1 MTGSRLTIAALLT
14 LAGFLLLPV
23 PGILAQE
30 PSSTDLM
37 AAANG
42 RYERGEF
49 AEAAQQYENLIAM
62 GYENTALYYNIGNAY
77 LESGDPGRAILNYL
91 RAEELSPRNP
101 NVRAN
106 LDLARSMT
114 LDRIETERDS
124 LVESVSYLGRRW
136 VTPGELGTVALLFW
150 VIGALVIST
159 LLLWRTAPL
168 RAALRIVGGVSTVT
182 ALLAFALL
190 LNMLYANPYDS
201 AGVVTAESVEA
212 LSGPGFQYTE
222 EFTLHSG
229 AQVRLLD
236 ARQGWMQVALPG
248 GEISGWMPAHAA
260 ELVRRG
266 GNE

>member
-1 MTGSRLTIAALLT
+1 MTGSRLPIAALLT
-14 LAGFLLLPV
+14 LICFLMLSAV
-23 PGILAQE
+23 STWAQE
-30 PSSTDLM
+30 PPATELM
-37 AAANG
+37 VAASG

-49 AEAAQQYENLIAM
+49 AEAAQQYENLVAM
-62 GYENTALYYNIGNAY
+62 GYEDSALYYNLGNAY
-77 LESGDPGRAILNYL
+77 LEGSDPGRAILNYL

-136 VTPGELGTVALLFW
+136 VTPGELGVVALLLW
-150 VIGALVIST
+150 VIGSLVVSALLV
-159 LLLWRTAPL
+159 WRTAPL
-168 RAALRIVGGVSTVT
+168 RGALRIVAGVSSVT

-201 AGVVTAESVEA
+201 AGVVTAESVDA
-212 LSGPGFQYTE
+212 LSGPGFQYSE

-236 ARQGWMQVALPG
+236 ARQGWLHVALPG
-248 GEISGWMPAHAA
+248 GEIRGWMPAHAVEA
-260 ELVRRG
+260 VGRDG
-266 GNE
+266 A

>member
-1 MTGSRLTIAALLT
+1 MTGSRLTIAALLALT
-14 LAGFLLLPV
+14 CFLMLPV
-23 PGILAQE
+23 FGILAQE

-62 GYENTALYYNIGNAY
+62 GYEDMALYYNLGNAY
-77 LESGDPGRAILNYL
+77 LEGGDPGRAILNYL

-124 LVESVSYLGRRW
+124 LVESVSYFGRRW
-136 VTPGELGTVALLFW
+136 VTPGELGAVALLLW
-150 VIGALVIST
+150 IIGALAMSA
-159 LLLWRTAPL
+159 LLVWRTAPL
-168 RAALRIVGGVSTVT
+168 RFVLRIVGGVSMVT

-190 LNMLYANPYDS
+190 LNMIYANPYDS
-201 AGVVTAESVEA
+201 AGVVTTERVEA
-212 LSGPGFQYTE
+212 LSGPGFQYDE

-236 ARQGWMQVALPG
+236 TRQGWMQVALPG
-248 GEISGWMPAHAA
+248 GEIKGWMPAHAVEA
-260 ELVRRG
+260 VGRG
-266 GNE
+266 D

>member
-1 MTGSRLTIAALLT
+1 MTVSRITMAALLT
-14 LAGFLLLPV
+14 LACFLMLPT

-30 PSSTDLM
+30 PSSIDLM
-37 AAANG
+37 AAAND

-77 LESGDPGRAILNYL
+77 LEGGDPGRAILNYL

-106 LDLARSMT
+106 LDLARSRT

-124 LVESVSYLGRRW
+124 LAESVSYLGRRW
-136 VTPGELGTVALLFW
+136 VTPGELGAAALLFW
-150 VIGALVIST
+150 VIGALAISA
-159 LLLWRTAPL
+159 LLVWRTTPL
-168 RAALRIVGGVSTVT
+168 RVALRIVGGASTVT

-201 AGVVTAESVEA
+201 AGVVTTERVEA
-212 LSGPGFQYTE
+212 LSGPGFQYDE
-222 EFTLHSG
+222 ELTLHSG

-236 ARQGWMQVALPG
+236 TRQGWMQVALPG
-248 GEISGWMPAHAA
+248 GEIRGWMPAHAVEA
-260 ELVRRG
+260 VGRED
-266 GNE
+266 

>member
-1 MTGSRLTIAALLT
+1 MIGLRLPIVAFLT
-14 LAGFLLLPV
+14 LSCFLMLPT
-23 PGILAQE
+23 PGIVAQE

-37 AAANG
+37 ATANG

-49 AEAAQQYENLIAM
+49 AEAAQQYESLIAM
-62 GYENTALYYNIGNAY
+62 GYEDTALYYNLGNAY
-77 LESGDPGRAILNYL
+77 LEDGDPGRAILNYL

-136 VTPGELGTVALLFW
+136 VTPTELATVALLFW
-150 VIGALVIST
+150 IIGALAISG
-159 LLLWRTAPL
+159 LLVWRTAPL
-168 RAALRIVGGVSTVT
+168 RFVLRIVGGASTVT

-190 LNMLYANPYDS
+190 LNMIYANPYDS
-201 AGVVTAESVEA
+201 AGVVMAERVEA
-212 LSGPGFQYTE
+212 LSGPGFQYAE

-236 ARQGWMQVALPG
+236 TRQGWMRVALPG
-248 GEISGWMPAHAA
+248 GEIRGWMPAHTVEA
-260 ELVRRG
+260 VG
-266 GNE
+266 SGD

>member
-1 MTGSRLTIAALLT
+1 MILSRLTIAASLT
-14 LAGFLLLPV
+14 LACFLTLPA
-23 PGILAQE
+23 PGLLAQE
-30 PSSTDLM
+30 PSATELM

-62 GYENTALYYNIGNAY
+62 GYENTALYYNLGNAY
-77 LESGDPGRAILNYL
+77 LEGGDQGRAILNYL

-106 LDLARSMT
+106 LNLARSMT
-114 LDRIETERDS
+114 LNGIETERDS

-136 VTPGELGTVALLFW
+136 VTPGELGVAALLLW
-150 VIGALVIST
+150 IIGALAISA
-159 LLLWRTAPL
+159 LLVWRTAPS
-168 RAALRIVGGVSTVT
+168 RVALRNVGGASTVT

-190 LNMLYANPYDS
+190 LNMIYANPYDS
-201 AGVVTAESVEA
+201 AGVVTAESAEA
-212 LSGPGFQYTE
+212 LSGPGFQYAE

-236 ARQGWMQVALPG
+236 TRQGWLQVALPG
-248 GEISGWMPAHAA
+248 GEIRGWMPVHAVEA
-260 ELVRRG
+260 VGRPK
-266 GNE
+266 

>member
-1 MTGSRLTIAALLT
+1 MTGPRLTIAALLT
-14 LAGFLLLPV
+14 LTCFLMLPAAGM
-23 PGILAQE
+23 LAQA

-37 AAANG
+37 AAAND

-62 GYENTALYYNIGNAY
+62 GYEDTALYYNLGNAY
-77 LESGDPGRAILNYL
+77 IEGSDPGRAILNYL
-91 RAEELSPRNP
+91 KAEEISPRNR
-101 NVRAN
+101 NVRDN
-106 LDLARSMT
+106 LELARSMT

-136 VTPGELGTVALLFW
+136 VTPAELGAMALLLW
-150 VIGALVIST
+150 AIGSLVISG
-159 LLLWRTAPL
+159 LLVWRTAPFRAVL
-168 RAALRIVGGVSTVT
+168 RTVGGVSWVT

-190 LNMLYANPYDS
+190 LNMIYANPYDS
-201 AGVVTAESVEA
+201 AGVVTAGSVDA

-236 ARQGWMQVALPG
+236 TRQGWIQVALPG
-248 GEISGWMPAHAA
+248 GEISGWMPAHTVEA
-260 ELVRRG
+260 VGRRD
-266 GNE
+266 